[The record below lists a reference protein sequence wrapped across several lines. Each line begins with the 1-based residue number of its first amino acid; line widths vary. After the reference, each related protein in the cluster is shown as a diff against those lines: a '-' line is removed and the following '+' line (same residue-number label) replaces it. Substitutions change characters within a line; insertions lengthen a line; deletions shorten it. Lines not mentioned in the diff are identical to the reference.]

1 MSEIIPNEEKS
12 EVQAGEGTDPMQVGN
27 SLYNLG
33 QKANAFNEGQKN
45 PQDKNNSN
53 GDSSNNDGSDGSDS
67 NGGNNGDDS
76 VGGDS
81 PGSTPDTGGGN
92 DISPS
97 NEPNPDG
104 SEPSPQSTQ
113 ANAGQKAPNNKSSP
127 SNNQN
132 QNNNNNNDCS
142 SGNNTQQGNTGNQNA
157 TGTGIKPGDVGG
169 ESGASTNAGTLGSA
183 GVNSS
188 MSVEKSGPS
197 AVQTAQSAEQA
208 KQTAEAAKQTAEV
221 AEATAEGAA
230 EGSVVPGVG
239 TVVVAALRAAWAL
252 RHTIY
257 KVLMSLL
264 LVLLIPICSISTLPS
279 AIWTEAFEDD
289 GSVVEAA
296 TIDSVY
302 KEYERVLNEFLE
314 EAYNESKEKAQN
326 RVDSYGSHPE
336 LNELVDASGGYQLDT
351 DVCSAIAHYTVMCQ
365 MKNRKP
371 SPADF
376 VDCLKSYDSWYKFNN
391 QNQSPF
397 FPRTEEVI
405 RKLQYDTYT
414 PINFYTSAYSHLKF
428 PVVAFM
434 MGDDYEN
441 YKATHWGRAP
451 FAISEI
457 EANGGLALY
466 GTGYGTSSENYVSS
480 WWGPIYQ
487 QIGNSTLV
495 FYYAISDKCLYTFDE
510 TLVVSEADGVGLDE
524 KIYVQNVSAIDT
536 ITIFNESTLQLENKS
551 VSGLY
556 ITGQYSGA
564 EEDNPGYNS
573 AYYSQKTLTLND
585 DGFNTIKVTINK
597 FEATDNMWAA
607 IFNPHPIKCNNPNSP
622 DYWTRQPYYLVADIE
637 GEFDDATET
646 GLTITNYTP
655 ETYLC
660 GIAITDYTTVLRDSV
675 MSVAGTVLAAPDG
688 VNVYKYRVTKNGSP
702 VRGIVVTMYSDPNC
716 TMVVQSATTDVNGVA
731 TFKNFGSQKYY
742 IKETRKTALAP
753 LSYTLKTSVTTI
765 DNTKND
771 YMVWEYAVSPKGY
784 ICPLQPNEG
793 QYVKITSY
801 FGYRPSPT
809 AGASSNHGGLDMVV
823 DQVGTDIN
831 QTEGHPIRA
840 AKGGTVTEASYGRGY
855 GNYVI
860 IKHDDGWK
868 TLYAHNSSLAVKAG
882 DTVKQG
888 QTIAFGGNTGVSTGA
903 HCHFEVR
910 NPSNVKQ
917 NPADFLQFES

>member
-1 MSEIIPNEEKS
+1 MSEIIPSEEKG
-12 EVQAGEGTDPMQVGN
+12 EVQAGEGTDPMQVGS

-33 QKANAFNEGQKN
+33 QKANAYNEGQKN

-53 GDSSNNDGSDGSDS
+53 GDGSNNDGSDGSDS
-67 NGGNNGDDS
+67 SGGNNGDDS

-132 QNNNNNNDCS
+132 QNNNNNNDGS

-188 MSVEKSGPS
+188 MSVEKGGE
-197 AVQTAQSAEQA
+197 AAAQTAQSAEQA
-208 KQTAEAAKQTAEV
+208 KQAGEAAKEAAEV

-252 RHTIY
+252 RKTIY

-279 AIWTEAFEDD
+279 AIWTEAFADD
-289 GSVVEAA
+289 GSVVEGM
-296 TIDSVY
+296 TIDTAY
-302 KEYERVLNEFLE
+302 KEYEQTLNEFLE
-314 EAYNESKEKAQN
+314 EAYNESKEKAQR
-326 RVDSYGSHPE
+326 RVDTYGSHPE

-351 DVCSAIAHYTVMCQ
+351 DACSAIAHFTVMCQ
-365 MKNRKP
+365 MKNKEATPEYFRK
-371 SPADF
+371 
-376 VDCLKSYDSWYKFNN
+376 CLDNYKLLHPNA
-391 QNQSPF
+391 F
-397 FPRTEEVI
+397 FPREEVVV
-405 RKLQYDTYT
+405 RKLQYDTYI
-414 PINFYTSAYSHLKF
+414 PINFYTSTYSHLKF

-434 MGDDYEN
+434 MGDDYDN
-441 YKATHWGRAP
+441 YKATHGGRAP

-466 GTGYGTSSENYVSS
+466 GTNYGAWNENSVST

-495 FYYAISDKCLYTFDE
+495 FYYALSDKCLYAYDE

-524 KIYVQNVSAIDT
+524 KIYVQNVSAVDEIS
-536 ITIFNESTLQLENKS
+536 IFNESTLQLENKS

-556 ITGQYSGA
+556 ITGQHSGA

-573 AYYSQKTLTLND
+573 AYYSQKILTLED

-597 FEATDNMWAA
+597 FEATDSMWAE
-607 IFNPHPIKCNNPNSP
+607 IFNPHPIKHGNPNSP
-622 DYWTRQPYYLVADIE
+622 SYWTRQPYYLVADIE

-660 GIAITDYTTVLRDSV
+660 GMAITDYTTVLRDSIMGV
-675 MSVAGTVLAAPDG
+675 TGTTLAAPDG
-688 VNVYKYRVTKNGSP
+688 VNIYKYQT
-702 VRGIVVTMYSDPNC
+702 VRGVVVTMYSDANC
-716 TMVVQSATTDVNGVA
+716 TMAVQSVTTGTDGVA

-742 IKETRKTALAP
+742 IKETRKTVLAP
-753 LSYTLKTSVTTI
+753 LSYTLKTTVTII

-771 YMVWEYAVSPKGY
+771 YMVWEYAVSPAGY

-840 AKGGTVTEASYGRGY
+840 ARDGKVTEASYGRGY

-860 IKHDDGWK
+860 IEHSDGWK

-888 QTIAFGGNTGVSTGA
+888 QTIAFGGNTGISTGA

-910 NPSNVKQ
+910 NPSNEKQ

>member
-1 MSEIIPNEEKS
+1 MSEIIPNEEKD
-12 EVQAGEGTDPMQVGN
+12 EVQAGEGTDPMQVGS

-33 QKANAFNEGQKN
+33 QKANAYNEGQKN
-45 PQDKNNSN
+45 QQDKNNSN
-53 GDSSNNDGSDGSDS
+53 GDGSNNDSSDVSDLS
-67 NGGNNGDDS
+67 GGNNND
-76 VGGDS
+76 VS
-81 PGSTPDTGGGN
+81 PP
-92 DISPS
+92 

-104 SEPSPQSTQ
+104 SEPSPQSSQ
-113 ANAGQKAPNNKSSP
+113 ANTGEKSPNNKSSP

-132 QNNNNNNDCS
+132 QNNNNNNNGS
-142 SGNNTQQGNTGNQNA
+142 SGNNTQQGNTGNPNA

-169 ESGASTNAGTLGSA
+169 ESGTSTNAGTLGSA

-188 MSVEKSGPS
+188 MSVSKGGES
-197 AVQTAQSAEQA
+197 AAQTAQSAEQA
-208 KQTAEAAKQTAEV
+208 KQTAEAGKQAAEV

-257 KVLMSLL
+257 KVFMSLL
-264 LVLLIPICSISTLPS
+264 LVLLIPICSITTLPS
-279 AIWTEAFEDD
+279 AIWSEAFEDD
-289 GSVVEAA
+289 GSIVEAA
-296 TIDSVY
+296 TIESVY
-302 KEYERVLNEFLE
+302 KEYEKVLNDFLE

-351 DVCSAIAHYTVMCQ
+351 DACSAIAHFTVMCQ
-365 MKNRKP
+365 VKNKEATPEYFRK
-371 SPADF
+371 
-376 VDCLKSYDSWYKFNN
+376 CLDNYKLLHPNA
-391 QNQSPF
+391 F

-405 RKLQYDTYT
+405 RKLQYDTCA
-414 PINFYTSAYSHLKF
+414 PISLYTSTYSHLKY

-434 MGDDYEN
+434 LGEDYEN
-441 YKATHWGRAP
+441 YKATHGGRAP
-451 FAISEI
+451 FSFDDITS
-457 EANGGLALY
+457 NGGLTLY
-466 GTGYGTSSENYVSS
+466 GTNYGEWNENHVSV

-487 QIGNSTLV
+487 SIGVSTFS
-495 FYYAISDKCLYTFDE
+495 FYYGVSDKCLYTYDE
-510 TLVVSEADGVGLDE
+510 TITVSEKDGVGLDE
-524 KIYVQNVSAIDT
+524 KIYVQNVSPIDE
-536 ITIFNESTLQLENKS
+536 ISIFNESTLSLETKS

-556 ITGQYSGA
+556 ATGQYSGA
-564 EEDNPGYNS
+564 EEDNPGYPS
-573 AYYSQKTLTLND
+573 ESYTKKILTLND
-585 DGFNTIKVTINK
+585 DGFNTIKVTIHK
-597 FEATDNMWAA
+597 FEATDDMWAR
-607 IFNPHPIKCNNPNSP
+607 IFNPHPIKCSNQNSP
-622 DYWTRQPYYLVADIE
+622 DYWTKQPYPLVADIE
-637 GEFDDATET
+637 GEFDEVTEG

-660 GIAITDYTTVLRDSV
+660 GMAVTDYITVLRDCV
-675 MSVAGTVLAAPDG
+675 MSVSGTVLAAPDG
-688 VNVYKYRVTKNGSP
+688 VNIYKHKVLTASGTP
-702 VRGIVVTMYSDPNC
+702 VRGVVVTMYSDPNC
-716 TMVVQSATTDVNGVA
+716 TVVVQSATTDANGIA

-753 LSYTLKTSVTTI
+753 LSYTLKTTITTI
-765 DNTKND
+765 DNTNNN
-771 YMVWEYAVSPKGY
+771 YMEWEYVVSPQGY

-823 DQVGTDIN
+823 DEKGTDIN
-831 QTEGHPIRA
+831 QTQGHPIRA
-840 AKGGTVTEASYGRGY
+840 AKSGVVTESSYGRGY

-860 IKHDDGWK
+860 IKHDNGWK
-868 TLYAHNSSLAVKAG
+868 TVYAHNSSLAVKVG

-888 QTIAFGGNTGVSTGA
+888 QIIAFGGSTGVSTGA

-917 NPADFLQFES
+917 NPADFLQFSS

>member
-12 EVQAGEGTDPMQVGN
+12 EVQAGEGTDPMQVGS

-33 QKANAFNEGQKN
+33 QKANAYNEGQKN
-45 PQDKNNSN
+45 PQDKNDSN
-53 GDSSNNDGSDGSDS
+53 GDGSNNDGSDGSDS
-67 NGGNNGDDS
+67 NGANNGDAS
-76 VGGDS
+76 VDGDS

-92 DISPS
+92 DVSPPK
-97 NEPNPDG
+97 EKNPDG
-104 SEPSPQSTQ
+104 TEPAPQSTQ
-113 ANAGQKAPNNKSSP
+113 PNAGQKSPNNKSSP

-132 QNNNNNNDCS
+132 QNNNNNNNGDNP
-142 SGNNTQQGNTGNQNA
+142 SGENNTQQGNPGNQNA

-169 ESGASTNAGTLGSA
+169 ESGTSTNAGTINSA

-188 MSVEKSGPS
+188 MSAEKGGE
-197 AVQTAQSAEQA
+197 AAAQTAQSAEQA
-208 KQTAEAAKQTAEV
+208 KQAGEAAKEAAEV

-257 KVLMSLL
+257 KVFMSLL
-264 LVLLIPICSISTLPS
+264 MVLLIPICSISTLPS
-279 AIWTEAFEDD
+279 AIWSSAFEDD

-296 TIDSVY
+296 TIESVY
-302 KEYERVLNEFLE
+302 KEYEQELNEFLE

-351 DVCSAIAHYTVMCQ
+351 DACSAIAHFTVMCRV
-365 MKNRKP
+365 KNKEATPEYFRK
-371 SPADF
+371 
-376 VDCLKSYDSWYKFNN
+376 CLDNYKLLHPNA
-391 QNQSPF
+391 F
-397 FPRTEEVI
+397 FPREEEVV
-405 RKLQYDTYT
+405 RKLQYDTYI
-414 PINFYTSAYSHLKF
+414 PISFYTSTYSHLKF

-434 MGDDYEN
+434 MGDDYDN
-441 YKATHWGRAP
+441 YKATHGGRAP

-466 GTGYGTSSENYVSS
+466 GTNYGAWNENSVST

-495 FYYAISDKCLYTFDE
+495 FYYALSDKCLYAYDE

-524 KIYVQNVSAIDT
+524 KIYVQNVSAVDEIS
-536 ITIFNESTLQLENKS
+536 IFNESTLQLENKS

-556 ITGQYSGA
+556 ITGQHSGA

-573 AYYSQKTLTLND
+573 AYYSQKILTLND

-597 FEATDNMWAA
+597 FEETDDMWAK
-607 IFNPHPIKCNNPNSP
+607 IFNPHPIKCSNQNSP
-622 DYWTRQPYYLVADIE
+622 DYWTKQPYPLVADIE
-637 GEFDDATET
+637 GEFDEATEG
-646 GLTITNYTP
+646 GLTINSYTP
-655 ETYLC
+655 DTYLC
-660 GIAITDYTTVLRDSV
+660 GMAITDYITVLRDCV
-675 MSVAGTVLAAPDG
+675 MSVSGTVLAAPDG
-688 VNVYKYRVTKNGSP
+688 VNVYKYRVMKNGSP

-716 TMVVQSATTDVNGVA
+716 TMVVQSATTDANGVA

-771 YMVWEYAVSPKGY
+771 YMVWEYAVSPQGY

-809 AGASSNHGGLDMVV
+809 EGASSNHGGLDMVV

-831 QTEGHPIRA
+831 QTQGHPVRA

-917 NPADFLQFES
+917 NPADFLQFSS